1 MKRNL
6 LETILRTVFL
16 LLVAA
21 FLYYLFY
28 KPVEG
33 FFVKEDACSVAR
45 ADKTTIDTEISKF
58 LTGDRSAHFSGAG
71 TSSSLV
77 TQCIADPNNYWCK
90 DIWVGYNN
98 MIPSTLSAAIGTRS
112 EIQDTL
118 SRNNCTAS
126 STQFLCQTLNTQV
139 SLLNDAITSS
149 QSDINEYTQYISE
162 KRTNSTNL
170 DTLIQNAC

>member
-16 LLVAA
+16 LLVGA

-58 LTGDRSAHFSGAG
+58 LTGDKATWSGGSA
-71 TSSSLV
+71 SSDLIN
-77 TQCIADPNNYWCK
+77 QCKADPNYYWCK

-112 EIQDTL
+112 EIQDAL
-118 SRNNCTAS
+118 SRNNCTS
-126 STQFLCQTLNTQV
+126 NSTQFLCQTLNTQV